1 MELLEELKK
10 NGYSILT
17 SDGYFSYDS
26 GIKPVL
32 FRVNDDR
39 YFFRG
44 KIVADKIIGKASAM
58 LMCLSG
64 VKEVYTV
71 VLSKSGQKIFEDNG
85 VPYHYEQLVEYIVN
99 RKGDG
104 LCPME
109 MTVKDVDDYELA
121 YELLK
126 KKVEEL
132 SGEK

>member
-85 VPYHYEQLVEYIVN
+85 VPYHYEQLAEYIVN

>member
-71 VLSKSGQKIFEDNG
+71 ILSKSGQKIFEDNG